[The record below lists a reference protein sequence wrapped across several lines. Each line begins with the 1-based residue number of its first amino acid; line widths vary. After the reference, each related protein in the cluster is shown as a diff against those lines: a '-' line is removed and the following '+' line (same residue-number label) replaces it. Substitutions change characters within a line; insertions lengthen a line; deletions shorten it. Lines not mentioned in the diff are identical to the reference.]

1 MWKEFKEFAFKGN
14 VLDLAVA
21 VIIGAAFGQIVTAV
35 VDHLLMPI
43 IGAIMGGV
51 DFSGLAIT
59 VGEAKIG
66 YGMVIQSIIDFLIVA
81 FCIFLVVK
89 AANKVMKKQEEEA
102 AEELA
107 GPTSEELVTEIRDLL
122 KDKQDQ

>member
-1 MWKEFKEFAFKGN
+1 
-14 VLDLAVA
+14 
-21 VIIGAAFGQIVTAV
+21 
-35 VDHLLMPI
+35 MPI
-43 IGAIMGGV
+43 IGVIMGGV

-89 AANKVMKKQEEEA
+89 AANKMMKKQEEEPEEPA
-102 AEELA
+102 GPSQEEL
-107 GPTSEELVTEIRDLL
+107 LTEIRDLL
-122 KDKQDQ
+122 KEQKGA